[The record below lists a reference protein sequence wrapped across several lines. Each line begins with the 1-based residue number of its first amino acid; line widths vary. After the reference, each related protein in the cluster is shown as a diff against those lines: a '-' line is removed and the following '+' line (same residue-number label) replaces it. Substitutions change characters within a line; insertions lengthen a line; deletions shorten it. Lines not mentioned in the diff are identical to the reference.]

1 VSKPSPAD
9 ALVQFR
15 QQQAS
20 RFAEGRCESLVGD
33 SPAMKR
39 VRNQV
44 AAAAASGA
52 NVLVR
57 GGDSAQLAD
66 IAQAIHYRRHAKG
79 HGALWTLDAAEALPN
94 ELSRVLQSIARAEEP
109 GTLIIESID
118 RLLAEQQAE
127 LLTHASRTEWRTPLV
142 ATLAA
147 IDDSAESEESTLSDE
162 LMALLTTLAIEVP
175 PLALR
180 PEDIPPLVEWFLT
193 DLNRDEPK
201 VVTAGSEAM
210 DLLMLYPWPG
220 ELTELRDVVAKA
232 HVRARG
238 RSVAPRDLP
247 RVMLHSVENAALAT
261 DRPQPIDLDAYLSRV
276 ESTLVLR
283 ALELAGGNKA
293 EAARLLGVS
302 RPRLYRKLEQM
313 GLIEPMSSK
322 DRDLVKTPLATPPV
336 VESQV
341 DEDEGIE
348 FLPVEGE

>member
-1 VSKPSPAD
+1 VSKTSPAD
-9 ALVQFR
+9 TLVQFR

-20 RFAEGRCESLVGD
+20 RFVEGRCESLVGE

-57 GGDSAQLAD
+57 GDDAGQLAD
-66 IAQAIHYRRHAKG
+66 IAQAIHYRRYAEG
-79 HGALWTLDAAEALPN
+79 HGALWTIDAAEALPN
-94 ELSRVLQSIARAEEP
+94 ELSRILQSITRSAEP
-109 GTLIIESID
+109 GTLLIESID
-118 RLLAEQQAE
+118 HLLAEQQAE
-127 LLTHASRTEWRTPLV
+127 LLTLTSRGEWQTPVV
-142 ATLAA
+142 ATL
-147 IDDSAESEESTLSDE
+147 DTNDKSGEPTLSDE
-162 LMALLTTLAIEVP
+162 LSALLTTLSIEVP
-175 PLALR
+175 PLVSR
-180 PEDIPPLVEWFLT
+180 PEDIPLLVEWFL
-193 DLNRDEPK
+193 DELNRDEPK
-201 VVTAGSEAM
+201 RVTVSSEAL

-220 ELTELRDVVAKA
+220 ELSELRDIVAKA

-238 RSVAPRDLP
+238 RAITPRDLP
-247 RVMLHSVENAALAT
+247 RVMLHSVEGAALAT

-313 GLIEPMSSK
+313 GLVEPIPAK
-322 DRDLVKTPLATPPV
+322 EKEPTKVPPATPSVLEPP
-336 VESQV
+336 V